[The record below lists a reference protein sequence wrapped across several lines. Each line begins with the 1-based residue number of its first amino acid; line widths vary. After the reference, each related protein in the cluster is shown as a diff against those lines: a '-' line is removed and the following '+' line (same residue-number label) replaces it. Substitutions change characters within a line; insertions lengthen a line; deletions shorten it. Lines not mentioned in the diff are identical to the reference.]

1 MGIGGGGK
9 GREGMEDLVRVTH
22 VKEKIGGRRQVHVTK
37 STSTRSTGDIALR
50 QSLVKQKD
58 S

>member
-9 GREGMEDLVRVTH
+9 GREEMEDLVRVTH
-22 VKEKIGGRRQVHVTK
+22 VKEKIRGRRQVHVTK
-37 STSTRSTGDIALR
+37 STSTSSTGDIALR

>member
-9 GREGMEDLVRVTH
+9 GREEMQDLVRVIH
-22 VKEKIGGRRQVHVTK
+22 VKEKIGGRRQVRVTK
-37 STSTRSTGDIALR
+37 STSTSSTGDIALR